1 MGRIFGILFIVVMVW
16 VGLEVFTEGVS
27 GAFGGLF
34 ARIPGVEASE
44 PAASRSTMERARGS
58 VERSY
63 EETEQRYDR
72 LLGE

>member
-1 MGRIFGILFIVVMVW
+1 MGKLFGILFIVTLVW
-16 VGLEVFTEGVS
+16 VGLEVFTEGVG

-34 ARIPGVEASE
+34 TRIPGVEASE

-63 EETEQRYDR
+63 EESEQRYDR